1 MSSHTC
7 LYYHIILGTA
17 DRRPLITADLR
28 PRLYEYIGGIIRS
41 RDGKLITIG
50 GVTDHVHL
58 LVSLTSRDNMADLV
72 RVVKTNSSKW
82 THDAF
87 PAQRGFAWQAG
98 YAAFTVSAS
107 GVPQVKQYIANQEA
121 HHARTDFKEEYL
133 AFLKRHGVSFDE
145 RHVLT

>member
-7 LYYHIILGTA
+7 LYYHIIFATH

-28 PRLYEYIGGIIRS
+28 NRLYEYIGGIVKS
-41 RDGKLITIG
+41 RDGKLVAIG
-50 GVTDHVHL
+50 GAADHVHL
-58 LVSLTSRDNMADLV
+58 LVSLTAKENVADLLH
-72 RVVKTNSSKW
+72 VVKTNSSKW
-82 THDAF
+82 IHDTF
-87 PAQRGFAWQAG
+87 PKHRSFAWQAG

-107 GVPQVKQYIANQEA
+107 GVSRVKQYIAGQEA

-145 RHVLT
+145 RYVLA